1 MAEVGTYYITIMPE
15 MSQFTG
21 KVNAA
26 LGAVGKQGGENYN
39 GGFLQSVKNS
49 AIGVALGTL
58 AVRAGDALVS
68 GISTGIDRA
77 DTLKNFP
84 RVMEAMGY
92 SADVA
97 QAGIEKIMER
107 MRGLP
112 ASTQDVVRLTQ
123 AIADSTGDLN
133 LATDGAIA
141 FTDAM
146 IANGSSA
153 AEVTQAQGVLNRILG
168 KQNATAAQ
176 WNSLMS
182 VMPIQLNA
190 VAREMLG
197 AGASSEQLREKLN
210 NGEISWNDFLR
221 AVVKLDNEGSGAM
234 KSFHDQAIANSDG
247 IGVAIANLQWR
258 IGTGWANIINAI
270 GRENISGLIGSISD
284 AFEGGMGAI
293 ANAIKYLHDRIAE
306 TKISE
311 NLERLGKIIGQFFQ
325 DLWGD
330 GGPEILKAVA
340 DAFVWL
346 IDHALQWLVD
356 NADFV
361 KAALGGIVGAITAL
375 IGLDIG
381 AKLAALPAA
390 ISAITTALAAN
401 PFIAIAAAIAAVV
414 LALYTFFTQTE
425 TGKAIV
431 AGFMEFI
438 DRLAGAFS
446 GFADSVGR
454 DWSFLMERVRQEH
467 ESFTAFTQG
476 IQQRLDQ
483 AWTIIGNM
491 AQKYLGP
498 MAQTFQTNL
507 AQMQADITNWS
518 AHSTVAV
525 EEAFARFAQ
534 SAQDAWSNIQL
545 GSQNAWPLIR
555 TTVELAV
562 KQLTQNATTALNTF
576 KTNVSN
582 IFSGIQSA
590 ISGAI
595 GAVSN
600 AFQTFQ
606 SNVSNLAS
614 GIANAI
620 NKVASSISN
629 LFSVKLPGVGTAL
642 SGLVGSGRGYS
653 YSSGYSYRPQWFA
666 HGGVFEHAQI
676 IGIGE
681 AGREAALPLNDT
693 TYREIAKGIDKFSGG
708 SPTVITGNNF
718 YVREEADIH
727 RIADDLNRLVD
738 RERRARRS

>member
-21 KVNAA
+21 KVNKA
-26 LGAVGKQGGENYN
+26 LATAGTTSGEKYQGG
-39 GGFLQSVKNS
+39 FIQTVKNS

-168 KQNATAAQ
+168 KSNATAAQ

-197 AGASSEQLREKLN
+197 AGGTSEMLREKLN
-210 NGEISWNDFLR
+210 DGTISWNDFLR
-221 AVVKLDNEGSGAM
+221 AIVKLDNEGSGAM
-234 KSFHDQAIANSDG
+234 KSFHDQALANSDG
-247 IGVAIANLQWR
+247 IGVAITNLQWR
-258 IGTGWANIINAI
+258 IGTGWANIIKAI
-270 GRENISGLIGSISD
+270 GRENISGFIGGISA
-284 AFEGGMGAI
+284 AFENGMGAV
-293 ANAIKYLHDRIAE
+293 ANAIQYLHDRIAE
-306 TKISE
+306 TKIGE
-311 NLERLGKIIGQFFQ
+311 NLQRLGEIFGKFFE
-325 DLWGD
+325 DLWSG
-330 GGPEILKAVA
+330 GGPDILKTIA
-340 DAFVWL
+340 DGFVWL

-361 KAALGGIVGAITAL
+361 KVALGGIVGALTAL
-375 IGLDIG
+375 IALDLG

-390 ISAITTALAAN
+390 ISAITTALTAN
-401 PFIAIAAAIAAVV
+401 PFFAIAAAIAAVV

-425 TGKAIV
+425 TGRAIV

-438 DRLAGAFS
+438 DNLGKDFQNFCEICKREA
-446 GFADSVGR
+446 
-454 DWSFLMERVRQEH
+454 
-467 ESFTAFTQG
+467 ESFKAFIDGIPNWWEGVKAFWKGALDEQAQNFKTSWDYIRENLGQTWNDMNAMLNQKCSEASAAISQWTQ
-476 IQQRLDQ
+476 D
-483 AWTIIGNM
+483 ASNW
-491 AQKYLGP
+491 
-498 MAQTFQTNL
+498 
-507 AQMQADITNWS
+507 ITN
-518 AHSTVAV
+518 
-525 EEAFARFAQ
+525 
-534 SAQDAWSNIQL
+534 AWS
-545 GSQNAWPLIR
+545 S
-555 TTVELAV
+555 
-562 KQLTQNATTALNTF
+562 
-576 KTNVSN
+576 
-582 IFSGIQSA
+582 IQSA
-590 ISGAI
+590 GQSAWTAIHGTVTSAVQGISTKAASGLASFALRVATIFQNLQSAITSVIGAI
-595 GAVSN
+595 TS
-600 AFQTFQ
+600 AFQSLASTVQ
-606 SNVSNLAS
+606 NIAS

-620 NKVASSISN
+620 NSVASAIQN
-629 LFSVKLPGVGTAL
+629 LFSVKLP
-642 SGLVGSGRGYS
+642 SVGSALGRITGTGGGYN

-693 TYREIAKGIDKFSGG
+693 TYGEIAKGISRNMGG
-708 SPTVITGNNF
+708 SPVVVSGNNF
-718 YVREEADIH
+718 YVREEADID
-727 RIADDLNRLVD
+727 RIADALNRKVE
-738 RERRARRS
+738 RERRARRT

>member
-26 LGAVGKQGGENYN
+26 LGVVGKQGGEKYN

-168 KQNATAAQ
+168 KSNATAAQ

-197 AGASSEQLREKLN
+197 AGGTSEMLREKLN
-210 NGEISWNDFLR
+210 DGTISWNDFLR
-221 AVVKLDNEGSGAM
+221 AIVKLDNEGSGAM
-234 KSFHDQAIANSDG
+234 KSFHDQALANSDG
-247 IGVAIANLQWR
+247 IGVAITNLQWR
-258 IGTGWANIINAI
+258 IGTGWANIIKAI
-270 GRENISGLIGSISD
+270 GRENISGFIGGISA
-284 AFEGGMGAI
+284 AFENGMGAV
-293 ANAIKYLHDRIAE
+293 ANAIQYLHDRIAE
-306 TKISE
+306 TKIGE
-311 NLERLGKIIGQFFQ
+311 NLQKLGEIFGKFFS
-325 DLWGD
+325 DLWSD
-330 GGPEILKAVA
+330 GGPDILKAVA
-340 DAFVWL
+340 DGFVWL

-356 NADFV
+356 NAELV
-361 KAALGGIVGAITAL
+361 KVALGGIVGALTAL
-375 IGLDIG
+375 IALDLG
-381 AKLAALPAA
+381 TKLAALPGA
-390 ISAITTALAAN
+390 IAAITTALAAN
-401 PFIAIAAAIAAVV
+401 PFFAVAAAIAAVV

-425 TGKAIV
+425 AGKAIV

-438 DRLAGAFS
+438 DNLARSFS
-446 GFADSVGR
+446 GFADSVGK
-454 DWSFLMERVRQEH
+454 DWSFFMERVRQEH
-467 ESFTAFTQG
+467 ESFTTFTQG
-476 IQQRLDQ
+476 VQQRLDQ
-483 AWTIIGNM
+483 AWAIIGNM

-498 MAQTFQTNL
+498 MAQTFQANL

-525 EEAFARFAQ
+525 EQAFATFA
-534 SAQDAWSNIQL
+534 SNAQNAWTNIQL
-545 GSQNAWPLIR
+545 GSQHAWPLIR

-562 KQLTQNATTALNTF
+562 KQLTQNATNALNTF
-576 KTNVSN
+576 KANVSG
-582 IFSGIQSA
+582 IFSGIQGA
-590 ISGAI
+590 IGSAI

-606 SNVSNLAS
+606 NNVSNLAS

-620 NKVASSISN
+620 NSVASAINN
-629 LFSVKLPGVGTAL
+629 LFSVKLPSVGSAL
-642 SGLVGSGRGYS
+642 SGIVGSGRGYS
-653 YSSGYSYRPQWFA
+653 YSSGYSYKPKWFA

-681 AGREAALPLNDT
+681 HGREAALPLNDT
-693 TYREIAKGIDKFSGG
+693 TYREIAKGIDKFAGG
-708 SPTVITGNNF
+708 GQTVITGNNF
-718 YVREEADIH
+718 YVREEADIE
-727 RIADDLNRLVD
+727 RIADRLNRLVD

>member
-168 KQNATAAQ
+168 KSNATAAQ

-197 AGASSEQLREKLN
+197 AGGTSEMLREKLN
-210 NGEISWNDFLR
+210 DGTISWNDFLR
-221 AVVKLDNEGSGAM
+221 AIVKLDNEGSGAM
-234 KSFHDQAIANSDG
+234 KSFHDQALANSDG
-247 IGVAIANLQWR
+247 IGVAITNLQWR
-258 IGTGWANIINAI
+258 IGTGWANIIKAI
-270 GRENISGLIGSISD
+270 GRENISGFIGGISA
-284 AFEGGMGAI
+284 AFENGMGAV
-293 ANAIKYLHDRIAE
+293 ANAIQYLHDRIAE
-306 TKISE
+306 TKIGE
-311 NLERLGKIIGQFFQ
+311 NLQKLGEIFGKFFS

-340 DAFVWL
+340 DAFVWF

-431 AGFMEFI
+431 AGFMQFI
-438 DRLAGAFS
+438 DNL
-446 GFADSVGR
+446 GR
-454 DWSFLMERVRQEH
+454 DFQNFCEICKREA
-467 ESFTAFTQG
+467 ESFKAFIDG
-476 IQQRLDQ
+476 IPGWFEGVKAFWKGALDEQ
-483 AWTIIGNM
+483 
-491 AQKYLGP
+491 
-498 MAQTFQTNL
+498 
-507 AQMQADITNWS
+507 
-518 AHSTVAV
+518 
-525 EEAFARFAQ
+525 AQ
-534 SAQDAWSNIQL
+534 SFKTSWDYIRENL
-545 GSQNAWPLIR
+545 GQTWNDMNAMLNQKCSEASAAISQW
-555 TTVELAV
+555 
-562 KQLTQNATTALNTF
+562 TQNASDWV
-576 KTNVSN
+576 TNAWST
-582 IFSGIQSA
+582 IQSA
-590 ISGAI
+590 GQTAWSTIHNTVTSAVQSISTRAASGLANFAVRVSTI
-595 GAVSN
+595 FQNLHGAVTSVIGGITS
-600 AFQTFQ
+600 AFE
-606 SNVSNLAS
+606 SLASAVERIAS
-614 GIANAI
+614 GIASAI
-620 NKVASSISN
+620 NNVASAMSN
-629 LFSVKLPGVGTAL
+629 LFSVKLPSVGSAL